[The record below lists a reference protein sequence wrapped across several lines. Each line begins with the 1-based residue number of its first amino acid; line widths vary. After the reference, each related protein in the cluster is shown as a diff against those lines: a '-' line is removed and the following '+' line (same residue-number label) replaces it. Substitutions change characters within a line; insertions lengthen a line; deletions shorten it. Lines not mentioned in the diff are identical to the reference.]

1 MASDKQEL
9 RGGRTQALFTAAADT
24 PGPLRALTHIMPF
37 SDVALLVVIAGF
49 LLNVLATMLY
59 VTLRSRN

>member
-1 MASDKQEL
+1 
-9 RGGRTQALFTAAADT
+9 
-24 PGPLRALTHIMPF
+24 MPF

-59 VTLRSRN
+59 VTLRSGN